1 MTTTVPTFDIDEYKP
16 KQLARVFGVTAATF
30 KNTPELQQI
39 FKDLYAEA
47 AEGKLY
53 TQADIQLAIE
63 NSKWFR
69 GQLASYVEAETERAK
84 YTPKLFNDLMLTRA
98 QDIVEQY
105 EQAGAEIDMDTAVDY
120 AVQMFYGSGRNE
132 AGELQFFDK
141 EWLADQMIDA
151 IDFDKTKMIGNIEVY
166 DYEGAALE
174 NAQAI
179 NNLANDYGIDYGM
192 SNDGYQSW
200 FRTTLESV
208 MRGDMDETGIEKYM
222 QEQAI
227 SRFPGL
233 ADAINRGQTVRA
245 AADPYLTALANELEL
260 PSIELDD
267 DLVQS
272 VLNNKGADGNW
283 TPMSLYDTRLQAR
296 KDPRWQRTFKAK
308 EEYTGIAQRIAQDFG
323 FLA

>member
-1 MTTTVPTFDIDEYKP
+1 MSVGYDFQIDDLNRKELG
-16 KQLARVFGVTAATF
+16 QAFGISAATLR
-30 KNTPELQQI
+30 KQPELQAI
-39 FKDLYAEA
+39 LDEILAEA
-47 AEGKLY
+47 AEGR
-53 TQADIQLAIE
+53 TPTNADITLKIE
-63 NSKWFR
+63 NSDWFR
-69 GQLASYVEAETERAK
+69 GQLTSYVEAENERAK
-84 YTPKLFNDLMLTRA
+84 YTPELFDDLMAERA
-98 QDIVEQY
+98 ADIIEQY
-105 EQAGAEIDMDTAVDY
+105 EDAGAEIDFATARKY
-120 AVQMFYGSGRNE
+120 AEQMFYGSGRNE
-132 AGELQFFDK
+132 AGELQFFDA
-141 EWLADQMIDA
+141 EWMADQIIDA
-151 IDFDKTKMIGNIEVY
+151 IDFDKTKMIGGVEVY
-166 DYEGAALE
+166 DYEGDVLTTS
-174 NAQAI
+174 QLI
-179 NNLANDYGIDYGM
+179 NNYANDYGIDFGM

-233 ADAINRGQTVRA
+233 ADAINRGQTVRQ

-260 PSIELDD
+260 PFIELDD

-308 EEYTGIAQRIAQDFG
+308 EEYTDIAQMIAKDFG
-323 FLA
+323 FLG

>member
-1 MTTTVPTFDIDEYKP
+1 
-16 KQLARVFGVTAATF
+16 
-30 KNTPELQQI
+30 
-39 FKDLYAEA
+39 
-47 AEGKLY
+47 
-53 TQADIQLAIE
+53 
-63 NSKWFR
+63 
-69 GQLASYVEAETERAK
+69 
-84 YTPKLFNDLMLTRA
+84 
-98 QDIVEQY
+98 
-105 EQAGAEIDMDTAVDY
+105 
-120 AVQMFYGSGRNE
+120 
-132 AGELQFFDK
+132 
-141 EWLADQMIDA
+141 
-151 IDFDKTKMIGNIEVY
+151 
-166 DYEGAALE
+166 
-174 NAQAI
+174 
-179 NNLANDYGIDYGM
+179 
-192 SNDGYQSW
+192 
-200 FRTTLESV
+200 

-283 TPMSLYDTRLQAR
+283 TPMSLYDTRLKAR

-308 EEYTGIAQRIAQDFG
+308 EEYTGIAQKIAQDFG